1 MKYYIIGDYAE
12 EKELV
17 ETSDENEDGV
27 IEVTYSTITTQVPK
41 RQYITKAEADYYS
54 FNSLYT
60 VYEESDD
67 GTTVEEY
74 HYIEELDAG
83 EEQVVGYE
91 RADEISVASN
101 YIIAT
106 TTYSISIDSIES
118 NANFTTTFTP
128 TKTGYTLIGVIGHT
142 FAGTGQLML
151 FRAYVNNGTVS
162 VACRNMSS
170 VTLTDKTLTLTLLW
184 AMTSL
189 VDIGS

>member
-1 MKYYIIGDYAE
+1 MKYYIIVDYAK

-17 ETSDENEDGV
+17 ETSGENEDGD
-27 IEVTYSTITTQVPK
+27 IEVTYSTVTTEVPIK
-41 RQYITKAEADYYS
+41 QYITKAEADYYS

-60 VYEESDD
+60 VYVESDD
-67 GTTVEEY
+67 GAMGMEYFYEEP
-74 HYIEELDAG
+74 DAG
-83 EEQVVGYE
+83 EELVGYATANE
-91 RADEISVASN
+91 EAVNSN

-118 NANFTTTFTP
+118 NTNFATTFTP

-151 FRAYVNNGTVS
+151 FRAYVDNGTVS
-162 VACRNMSS
+162 IACRNIGSA
-170 VTLTDKTLTLTLLW
+170 TLTDKTLTLTLLW
-184 AMTSL
+184 AITSL

>member
-41 RQYITKAEADYYS
+41 KQYITKAEADYYS

-74 HYIEELDAG
+74 YYIEELDAG
-83 EEQVVGYE
+83 EEQVVGYA
-91 RADEISVASN
+91 RADETSVGSN
-101 YIIAT
+101 CVIAT
-106 TTYSISIDSIES
+106 TTHSISIDSIES
-118 NANFTTTFTP
+118 NANFATTFAP
-128 TKTGYTLIGVIGHT
+128 TKTGYTPIGVIGHT

-162 VACRNMSS
+162 IACRNMGSA
-170 VTLTDKTLTLTLLW
+170 TLTDKTLTLTLLW
-184 AMTSL
+184 AMTGL
-189 VDIGS
+189 VEIGS